1 MKTKQQVTGHIL
13 AAVTIFI
20 WGITFI
26 STKIL
31 LEDFQPVEI
40 LITRFFIGFLA
51 LKLTSPHILKVRRKT
66 HEIYFIFAGLCGV
79 TLYFLCEN
87 IALTLEYASNVGVI
101 VAVSPFFTGLL
112 SFLALKE
119 EKPSKRFFVGF
130 IIAIFGILLISYNGQ
145 ANLHMNPLGDL
156 LAFIAPIV
164 WAVYSILIKKISAFG
179 YNTNQVTA
187 RIFFYGL
194 LFMLPAAFFFDCSW
208 NPESFLNPV
217 NLMNL
222 LFLGLCA
229 SAMCYTTWNSAI
241 RILGAV
247 KTSVYIYGI
256 PVVTVITSAI
266 ILRENITAL
275 AIAGTCCTLL
285 GLFVSE
291 SKSLLSKS
299 K

>member
-1 MKTKQQVTGHIL
+1 MKTNSQAAGHLL

-31 LEDFQPVEI
+31 LEDLTAIEI

-51 LKLTSPHILKVRRKT
+51 LKLTCPHFFKPKNPK
-66 HEIYFIFAGLCGV
+66 HELYFAGAGLCGV

-87 IALTLEYASNVGVI
+87 LALTLEYASNVGVI
-101 VAVSPFFTGLL
+101 VSVSPFFIGLL
-112 SFLALKE
+112 SFLLLKE
-119 EKPSKRFFVGF
+119 EKPRKRFFIGF
-130 IIAIFGILLISYNGQ
+130 ILAIFGICLISYNGL

-156 LAFIAPIV
+156 LAFLAPVV
-164 WAVYSILIKKISAFG
+164 WAFYSVLVKKISAFG
-179 YNTNQVTA
+179 YNTNKTTA

-194 LFMLPAAFFFDCSW
+194 IFMLPTVFFFDCSW
-208 NPESFLNPV
+208 NFALFLKPV
-217 NLMNL
+217 NLLNL

-247 KTSVYIYGI
+247 KTGVYIYGI
-256 PVVTVITSAI
+256 PVVTMITSA
-266 ILRENITAL
+266 LVLHENITLL
-275 AIAGTCCTLL
+275 AVTGTVCTLL

-291 SKSLLSKS
+291 SEALLK